1 MAGVRLT
8 LTLSVVGHAAVLS
21 ALAWFGATAPPLRG
35 STDPKPVRVIF
46 EPPPAP
52 PPIPAV
58 PVASALSP
66 APPAAEPPAL
76 VAEPE
81 VPPTPDVTAMP
92 PPPIAKPKP
101 PVPEAKPEAKRRV
114 QPRADR
120 PPQRALPRAAQ
131 TSRQPPS
138 QELHRRP
145 VQPQEAALPPPV
157 PPSWSPQPPRSAQTP
172 SAPPPAVSQVT
183 PGYRTALARWFEAHK
198 RYPEGAR
205 ARGEQGQAILRFRVD
220 RQGRVLGYS
229 IVRSTGYAEL
239 DAAVAAMMR
248 GARLPPFPQ
257 DMAVSEIEVS
267 VPLRFTVS
275 P

>member
-8 LTLSVVGHAAVLS
+8 LTLSVVCHAAVLS

-35 STDPKPVRVIF
+35 STDPNPVRVIF

-52 PPIPAV
+52 AA
-58 PVASALSP
+58 PVAP
-66 APPAAEPPAL
+66 APPPAPPSPEPPAL

-81 VPPTPDVTAMP
+81 APPAPDVTAMP

-101 PVPEAKPEAKRRV
+101 PVPEAKPKPSPPLARPETKRRV
-114 QPRADR
+114 QPRPD
-120 PPQRALPRAAQ
+120 PPPERALPQ
-131 TSRQPPS
+131 Y
-138 QELHRRP
+138 RP
-145 VQPQEAALPPPV
+145 QSQEAALPPPV
-157 PPSWSPQPPRSAQTP
+157 PPSWSPQPPRSAPAP
-172 SAPPPAVSQVT
+172 SARPPAGSQVT
-183 PGYRTALARWFEAHK
+183 PGYRTALARWFAVHK

-220 RQGRVLGYS
+220 RYGRVLGYS
-229 IVRSTGYAEL
+229 IVRSTGYPEL

-248 GARLPPFPQ
+248 GAQLPPFPQ
-257 DMAVSEIEVS
+257 DMAASEIEVS
-267 VPLRFTVS
+267 VPVRFTVS